1 VAADIEALAQLL
13 LQIDPD
19 LRPMRAWNLTGG
31 VSALVTA
38 VAATRHGG
46 PAQTLVV
53 RQYGSANLRSDPLVA
68 SHEFALLKLLHG
80 AGLPVPRPRYADE
93 SRTILPVPCLV
104 IDFIDGEALT
114 DPSQVS
120 LPMTDV
126 SSQLAAE
133 LARLHA
139 AAYTVADAPYLAE
152 IAGIAGRKIA
162 TWPTALDESLHEAAV
177 RTALARIWPPPQANR
192 PVLLHGDYWPG
203 NTLWRDGMLVGVV
216 DWEDAV
222 LGDPLADVGNA
233 RMELSMLFGAAAA
246 RDFTN
251 AYRALMPDLDMTAL
265 QHWDLYASLRHAGR
279 MAEWGLG
286 PADLARLQTGHQE
299 FTAAALAQL
308 ADPGATRPLS

>member
-1 VAADIEALAQLL
+1 VAASIEALAKLL
-13 LQIDPD
+13 RQIDPD
-19 LRPMRAWNLTGG
+19 LRPVRAWNLTGG

-38 VAATRHGG
+38 VTATQRGG

-53 RQYGSANLRSDPLVA
+53 RQYGAANLRADPLIA
-68 SHEFALLKLLHG
+68 SHEFALLNLLYG
-80 AGLPVPRPRYADE
+80 AGFPVPRPRHADE

-104 IDFIDGEALT
+104 IDFIDGSAVT

-120 LPMTDV
+120 QPLTEIT
-126 SSQLAAE
+126 SQLAAA

-139 AAYTVADAPYLAE
+139 AAFTRAEAPYLAE
-152 IAGIAGRKIA
+152 IAGVAARKIA
-162 TWPTALDESLHEAAV
+162 TWPTALDEPLNEEAV
-177 RTALARIWPPPQANR
+177 RMALARNWPPPQASQ

-203 NTLWRDGMLVGVV
+203 NTLWRDGALVGVV

-233 RMELSMLFGAAAA
+233 RMELCMLFGATAA
-246 RDFTN
+246 RDFTH
-251 AYRALMPDLDMTAL
+251 AYHALMPDLDMTAL
-265 QHWDLYASLRHAGR
+265 PHWDLYASLRHAGR
-279 MAEWGLG
+279 MAEWGLR
-286 PADLARLQTGHQE
+286 PADLARLQDGHRE